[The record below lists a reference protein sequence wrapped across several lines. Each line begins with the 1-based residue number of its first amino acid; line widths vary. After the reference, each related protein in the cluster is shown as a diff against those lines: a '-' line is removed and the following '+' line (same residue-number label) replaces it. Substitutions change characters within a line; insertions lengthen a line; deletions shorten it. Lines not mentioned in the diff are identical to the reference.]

1 MKKILLVPL
10 AVMIIAALIF
20 AGCAGGGGG
29 GGGGEKVIDY
39 SEAADHMGQTVTVCG
54 PCVIVAVD
62 AMAPLDPKP
71 LIGVLGKLG
80 GAEDFGSTNFMP
92 GNMSFRLYEEMH
104 GQLTDGGQEFVGKNI
119 CISGLTI
126 EETPVGTI
134 GGAVH
139 DISQI
144 TVK

>member
-10 AVMIIAALIF
+10 AVMIIAALVV
-20 AGCAGGGGG
+20 AGCGGGGG
-29 GGGGEKVIDY
+29 GKTIQYNEAKDY
-39 SEAADHMGQTVTVCG
+39 LGQEVTVCG

-62 AMAPLDPKP
+62 AMAPMDPKP

-92 GNMSFRLYEEMH
+92 GNMSFRLYEEVH
-104 GQLTDGGQEFVGKNI
+104 DQLTDGGQEYVGKDL
-119 CISGLTI
+119 CITLTI

-134 GGAVH
+134 GGAVT
-139 DISQI
+139 DLTQI
-144 TVK
+144 QVK